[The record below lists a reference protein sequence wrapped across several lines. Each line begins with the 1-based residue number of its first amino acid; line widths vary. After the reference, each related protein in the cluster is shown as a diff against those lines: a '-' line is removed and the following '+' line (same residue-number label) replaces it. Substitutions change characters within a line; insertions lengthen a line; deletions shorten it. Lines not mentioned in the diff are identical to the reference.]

1 MNTNQ
6 IEASVKATL
15 SKQHGFSDAFS
26 RINSPVLVNTES
38 VIYRYSQDKF
48 TKGQCFTPN
57 CSTSCATENGKE
69 NNMQLSEKEL
79 SSINDL
85 LSEEELLTKKFKML
99 AEQTTDTE
107 LKDKFT
113 NISEKHQQHFNSLY
127 KLLG

>member
-1 MNTNQ
+1 MCKQSAHCTALKSGTAFYYR
-6 IEASVKATL
+6 ISVYRL
-15 SKQHGFSDAFS
+15 
-26 RINSPVLVNTES
+26 VL
-38 VIYRYSQDKF
+38 F
-48 TKGQCFTPN
+48 
-57 CSTSCATENGKE
+57 ENGKE
-69 NNMQLSEKEL
+69 NIMQLSEKEL

>member
-1 MNTNQ
+1 MPFLYDFSFFVNTTIVIIRLIGQ
-6 IEASVKATL
+6 KLTFLHRFVILTT
-15 SKQHGFSDAFS
+15 SDA
-26 RINSPVLVNTES
+26 P
-38 VIYRYSQDKF
+38 
-48 TKGQCFTPN
+48 
-57 CSTSCATENGKE
+57 ENGKE